1 MVLEVDDTASVTCNF
16 ALGSDALGC
25 EVSFY
30 ASSMSDSMELLFA
43 QNITREPSSNTV
55 IEHAPLM
62 GQLEGRAMNI
72 TVLTAELLADGSV
85 SSIEIEAQIA
95 GIFIFNVCAIITEHS
110 SMFNNYFPVT
120 PPSQSSTV
128 QVVTTDITAYLNSG
142 SYD

>member
-1 MVLEVDDTASVTCNF
+1 MHWHSNIHTHTDTTGLQSSSVVLEVDDTASVTCNF

-55 IEHAPLM
+55 TQNIPLM

-72 TVLTAELLADGSV
+72 TVLTAEWLAEGSV
-85 SSIEIEAQIA
+85 SSIEIDAD
-95 GIFIFNVCAIITEHS
+95 
-110 SMFNNYFPVT
+110 
-120 PPSQSSTV
+120 V
-128 QVVTTDITAYLNSG
+128 QVIEPILTTSKKINTILV
-142 SYD
+142 

>member
-55 IEHAPLM
+55 TQNIPLM

-72 TVLTAELLADGSV
+72 TVLTAEWLAEGSV
-85 SSIEIEAQIA
+85 SSIEIDAD
-95 GIFIFNVCAIITEHS
+95 
-110 SMFNNYFPVT
+110 
-120 PPSQSSTV
+120 V
-128 QVVTTDITAYLNSG
+128 QVIEPILTTSKKINTILV
-142 SYD
+142 